1 MSENELEENW
11 DLTISSNNSRFN
23 FNFSELWRYRDLLFL
38 MVKRDFISFYK
49 QTVLGP
55 LWFFIQP
62 LFITITY
69 TIVFGRLAGITTDGL
84 PAPLFY
90 MVGIVTWSYFA
101 ESLTKTSTVFRD
113 NASIFGKVYF
123 PRLIMPISI
132 VVSSLVKYAIQLFLL
147 LIVICFYSFKGV
159 EFSPSIYIL
168 LFPVIIFLMAAQA
181 LGLGMIISA
190 MTNKY
195 RDLSFLLVFGIQ
207 LLMFAT
213 PIIYPL
219 SSVPSKY
226 QCLLSLNPMAQIVET
241 ARLGLLGRGSFT
253 WLNFGYTIFI
263 TLLILFSGIL
273 IFNKVEKNFIDTV

>member
-11 DLTISSNNSRFN
+11 DLIISSNNSRFN

-132 VVSSLVKYAIQLFLL
+132 VVSSLVKYAIQLLLL
-147 LIVICFYSFKGV
+147 LIVICFYLFKGV

-253 WLNFGYTIFI
+253 WLNFVYTIFI

>member
-132 VVSSLVKYAIQLFLL
+132 VISSLVKYAIQLFLL
-147 LIVICFYSFKGV
+147 LIVICYYSFIGV
-159 EFSPSIYIL
+159 EISPSIYI
-168 LFPVIIFLMAAQA
+168 
-181 LGLGMIISA
+181 
-190 MTNKY
+190 Y
-195 RDLSFLLVFGIQ
+195 
-207 LLMFAT
+207 
-213 PIIYPL
+213 
-219 SSVPSKY
+219 
-226 QCLLSLNPMAQIVET
+226 
-241 ARLGLLGRGSFT
+241 
-253 WLNFGYTIFI
+253 
-263 TLLILFSGIL
+263 FSQ
-273 IFNKVEKNFIDTV
+273 